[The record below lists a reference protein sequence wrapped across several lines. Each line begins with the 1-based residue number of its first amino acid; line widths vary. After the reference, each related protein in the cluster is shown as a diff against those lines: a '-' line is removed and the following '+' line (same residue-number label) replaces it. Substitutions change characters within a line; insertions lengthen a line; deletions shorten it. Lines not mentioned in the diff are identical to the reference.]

1 MYARTPTRTPGRDA
15 VLLGDRERGRAD
27 GEGKDGAAA
36 RDCRLARRRG
46 LGTTRGASV
55 RIQPEASTGTATAT
69 QQAWPTHSQE
79 AFGDGASCSPWWCAS
94 TWAPTGDCI
103 SQSCGIGVAVKPT
116 QKTASHVSSKPG
128 SRCRR
133 MIHGG

>member
-1 MYARTPTRTPGRDA
+1 MGKGRTGR
-15 VLLGDRERGRAD
+15 LLATAGSR
-27 GEGKDGAAA
+27 DGAGSA
-36 RDCRLARRRG
+36 RHVA
-46 LGTTRGASV
+46 ASV

-79 AFGDGASCSPWWCAS
+79 ALGDGASCSPWWCAS

-103 SQSCGIGVAVKPT
+103 SQWCGIGVAVKAT

-133 MIHGG
+133 